1 MVCGT
6 WADAER
12 GMGVERWHN
21 GVGTSLDSKMGKKGG
36 KQQVVTGLL
45 GICAQVCAGGRCGCL
60 HFPFIYGDTIN
71 EKLANDSVLE
81 RGDLGMLQCFYDTS

>member
-12 GMGVERWHN
+12 GMGVGYGCGEMAQWGGDIPGQQNGEER
-21 GVGTSLDSKMGKKGG
+21 GE
-36 KQQVVTGLL
+36 
-45 GICAQVCAGGRCGCL
+45 AAGGDWPTRDMCTGVCWGQVWVSSL
-60 HFPFIYGDTIN
+60 PFLPTIN

-81 RGDLGMLQCFYDTS
+81 RGDLVFL